1 MKMKKRK
8 IPIMVAISTS
18 IFLIMTLTIVQTVF
32 AINELGLFE
41 LDRNATDEATPG
53 DDWATLYGGG
63 GSAVDFTGI
72 LPDIAAPGTQFQ
84 GGGSKD
90 DLDISSW
97 LWKEGEP
104 LDKDDITNAYAAAYV
119 YEGEESCP
127 EGVDPGD
134 PSCTEPGD
142 LIVYFGLDRYAN
154 NGSAQ
159 VGFWFL
165 QDPNFGLTDT
175 PRSGGFEFS
184 GVHQVGDILVQSN
197 FTNGGVITNISI
209 YKWLGTGGSN
219 GTLDLLFSAQDC
231 MLGLSNDPACATV
244 NQEDTTSPWP
254 YTPKF
259 GTSGSF
265 PSGSFFEGGINI
277 SLLVPDAGCFTGFLA
292 ETRSSTPFDSRL
304 KDFAFGEF
312 NLCSID
318 VTKDGDT
325 LSKIGDDVNYT
336 VTIENT
342 GAVTLYKDDIT
353 DSVLGAITTN
363 GIDDANSYV
372 NSNTCGGSLASGATC
387 TISLTREVLGTD
399 PDPLENTVDVT
410 YRDKSDLTGTAVTG
424 SDDHSVNLFQP
435 AIAADKTGD
444 TLSKVGDDVHYTF
457 TLSNNSSEDTPA
469 MICTATD
476 DLLGS
481 IFTGTLPLGDT
492 VINKTYTVQPD
503 DPDPLVNNLSVTCS
517 PEGFANVLDA
527 NASHSVN
534 LFQPAIDVDKD
545 GDTLSKV
552 GDDVGYT
559 ITLSNNSSADTPDMV
574 CTAEDTLLGTVFSGT
589 LPLGDTVIN
598 TSRTVLGTDPDPLE
612 NTVTLTCSPDGF
624 PNVLE
629 VSDSHSV
636 NLFQPAI
643 DVDKDGDTLSKVGDD
658 VDYTIT
664 LSNNSSAD
672 TPAMICTAED
682 TLLGTV
688 FSGTLPLGDTVIN
701 TSRTVLGTDPD
712 PLENTVTLTCSPD
725 GFPNVL
731 EDSDSHSVNLFQ
743 PAIAVDKTGDTLSKV
758 GDDVHYTITLSN
770 NSSDDTPDMVCT
782 AEDTLLGKIFDDV
795 LPLGDTVLTPTYTVQ
810 AGDPDPLVNE
820 VTLTCSP
827 DGFDN
832 VLEESDDHST
842 NLFQPAID
850 VTKTGDTLSKV
861 GDDVHYTITLSND
874 SSADTPA
881 LDCTAVDTV
890 LGSLFDGILPLG
902 DTVLTPTYTVQAS
915 DPDPLENTVTLTCSP
930 DGFPNVLEKSDT
942 HSVNLF
948 QPSVTIDKD
957 GDDYSKVGDSV
968 DYTITVHNTSSADSP
983 NLTCTITD
991 PLLGVN
997 KVVNLAPDAQD
1008 VTNLSRTV
1016 LITDP
1021 DPLINTAS
1029 VTCTVD
1035 GFTNVLG
1042 PLTSSHTT
1050 QLFQP
1055 AVEVIKSG
1063 PTSAHVGDT
1072 ITYSFTINNL
1082 SSTDSP
1088 NLVLDSVTDTV
1099 LGSLTATASSNG
1111 CSSLA
1116 AGGSCSFT
1124 FDYTIQAGDPNPL
1137 VNVVTVHYHP
1147 ANFPNDI
1154 TDDDD
1159 HSLEVISM
1167 LGCTPG
1173 FWQGGAGF
1181 KLWNQPPTDPQWPND
1196 DTQPFDTDELFNVYF
1211 NTATDPR
1218 LDGLTML
1225 DLVGTGGTDDWAR
1238 KAARDMVAA
1247 YLNESAFPAD
1257 FAAESLSQ
1265 LRTMWY
1271 DAVSGGD
1278 AGLQAF
1284 HTTVSMWNNPPGGY
1298 CPLP

>member
-8 IPIMVAISTS
+8 LPIMVAISTS

-41 LDRNATDEATPG
+41 LDRNAIDDSGVPLP
-53 DDWATLYGGG
+53 DDWETLYDGG
-63 GSAVDFTGI
+63 GSSQDFTGI
-72 LPDIAAPGTQFQ
+72 IEDISAPGTQFQ

-97 LWKEGEP
+97 LWKAGEP
-104 LDKDDITNAYAAAYV
+104 LDKDDITNAYAAAYINTV
-119 YEGEESCP
+119 ES
-127 EGVDPGD
+127 GD
-134 PSCTEPGD
+134 NHVGD

-165 QDPNFGLTDT
+165 QDPSFGLTDI

-197 FTNGGVITNISI
+197 FTNGGVITNISV
-209 YKWLGTGGSN
+209 YQWLGSGGSN
-219 GTLDLLFSAQDC
+219 GTLDLVFSAQDC
-231 MLGLSNDPACATV
+231 EEELSNDPACATV
-244 NQEDTTSPWP
+244 NQASTPSPWP

-259 GTSGSF
+259 GTSGTF

-277 SLLVPDAGCFTGFLA
+277 TRLVPDAGCFTGFLA

-304 KDFAFGEF
+304 KDFAMGSFE
-312 NLCSID
+312 LCSID
-318 VTKDGDT
+318 VTKTGDS
-325 LSKIGDDVNYT
+325 LSKVGDDVDYT

-342 GAVTLYKDDIT
+342 GAITLYKDDIT
-353 DSVLGAITTN
+353 DDVLGDITIDGTN
-363 GIDDANSYV
+363 LANANV
-372 NSNTCGGSLASGATC
+372 DSNTCGATLAPDATC
-387 TISLTREVLGTD
+387 TITLTREVLGSD
-399 PDPLENTVDVT
+399 PDPLINVVEAI
-410 YRDKSDLTGTAVTG
+410 YRGKSDLTGTAVTD
-424 SDDHSVNLFQP
+424 SDDHVVNLFQP
-435 AIAADKTGD
+435 DIDVDKTGD
-444 TLSKVGDDVHYTF
+444 TLSKVGDDVHYTI
-457 TLSNNSSEDTPA
+457 TLSNNSSDDTPD
-469 MICTATD
+469 MVCTAED
-476 DLLGS
+476 SLLGT
-481 IFTGTLPLGDT
+481 IFDGVLSLGDE
-492 VINKTYTVQPD
+492 VLNETYTVQPG
-503 DPDPLVNNLSVTCS
+503 DPDPLDNTITLECS
-517 PEGFANVLDA
+517 PVGFANVLTASD
-527 NASHSVN
+527 SHSVN
-534 LFQPAIDVDKD
+534 LFQPAIDIDKT

-552 GDDVGYT
+552 GDTIEYT
-559 ITLSNNSSADTPDMV
+559 ITLTNDSSADTPDMV
-574 CTAEDTLLGTVFSGT
+574 CTAEDTLNGTIFDDV
-589 LPLGDTVIN
+589 LPLGDTVLN
-598 TSRTVLGTDPDPLE
+598 TYYEVQESDPDPLE

-629 VSDSHSV
+629 ETDSHSV

-643 DVDKDGDTLSKVGDD
+643 AVDKTGDTLSKVGDD

-701 TSRTVLGTDPD
+701 TSRTVLETDPD

-731 EDSDSHSVNLFQ
+731 EESDSHSVNLFQ
-743 PAIAVDKTGDTLSKV
+743 PAIDVDKTGDTLSKE

-770 NSSDDTPDMVCT
+770 NSSPDTPDMVCT
-782 AEDTLLGKIFDDV
+782 AEDTLLGTIFDEV

-810 AGDPDPLVNE
+810 EGDPDPLVNE

-842 NLFQPAID
+842 NLFYPVID

-861 GDDVHYTITLSND
+861 GDDVSYTITLTND

-890 LGSLFDGILPLG
+890 LGTLFDGILPLG
-902 DTVLTPTYTVQAS
+902 DTVLTPTYTVQPG
-915 DPDPLENTVTLTCSP
+915 DPDPLDNTVTLTCSP
-930 DGFPNVLEKSDT
+930 DGFPNVLEESDS

-948 QPSVTIDKD
+948 QPAIDVDKT
-957 GDDYSKVGDSV
+957 GDAYSKVGDNV
-968 DYTITVHNTSSADSP
+968 NYTITLSNDSSADTP
-983 NLTCTITD
+983 ALTCTATD
-991 PLLGVN
+991 SLLGTLYDGV
-997 KVVNLAPDAQD
+997 LPLGD
-1008 VTNLSRTV
+1008 TV
-1016 LITDP
+1016 LNPTYTVQEGDP
-1021 DPLINTAS
+1021 DPLVNTVS
-1029 VTCTVD
+1029 MTCTVA
-1035 GFTNVLG
+1035 GFPNVLG
-1042 PLTSSHTT
+1042 PETDDHTT

-1055 AVEVIKSG
+1055 AVEVIKTG

-1082 SSTDSP
+1082 SSMDSP

-1111 CSSLA
+1111 CDPLVS
-1116 AGGSCSFT
+1116 GGSCSFT

-1159 HSLEVISM
+1159 HSLEIISM

-1181 KLWNQPPTDPQWPND
+1181 KLWNQPVLDPQWPND
-1196 DTQPFDTDELFNVYF
+1196 ATQPFETDDYFNDIFSSDTDS
-1211 NTATDPR
+1211 R

-1265 LRTMWY
+1265 LETMWY
-1271 DAVSGGD
+1271 AAVAGGD

-1284 HTTVSMWNNPPGGY
+1284 HTTVSMWNSPPGGY

>member
-1 MKMKKRK
+1 MKKRK
-8 IPIMVAISTS
+8 LPIMVAISTS

-41 LDRNATDEATPG
+41 LDRNATDEPTPG
-53 DDWATLYGGG
+53 DDWATLYAGG
-63 GSAVDFTGI
+63 GSAQDFTGI
-72 LPDIAAPGTQFQ
+72 IEDISTPGTQFQ

-90 DLDISSW
+90 DLDITDW

-104 LDKDDITNAYAAAYV
+104 LDKDDITNAYAAAYINPTTV
-119 YEGEESCP
+119 
-127 EGVDPGD
+127 GD
-134 PSCTEPGD
+134 NLAGD

-165 QDPNFGLTDT
+165 QDPNFGLTNT

-197 FTNGGVITNISI
+197 FTNGGVITNISV
-209 YKWLGTGGSN
+209 YEWVGSGGSN

-231 MLGLSNDPACATV
+231 MLGLSDDPACATV
-244 NQEDTTSPWP
+244 NQGDTPSPWP

-259 GTSGSF
+259 GTSESF
-265 PSGSFFEGGINI
+265 PAGSFFEGGINI
-277 SLLVPDAGCFTGFLA
+277 SRLVPDAGCFTGFLA

-304 KDFAFGEF
+304 KDFAMGSFE
-312 NLCSID
+312 LCSID
-318 VTKDGDT
+318 VTKTGDS
-325 LSKIGDDVNYT
+325 LSKVGDDVDYT

-342 GAVTLYKDDIT
+342 GAITLYKDDIV
-353 DSVLGAITTN
+353 DDVLGAITTN
-363 GIDDANSYV
+363 GVDETNVYV
-372 NSNTCGGSLASGATC
+372 TSTTCSATLAPLATC
-387 TISLTREVLGTD
+387 TINLTYTIQAED
-399 PDPLENTVDVT
+399 PDPLVNTVDVT
-410 YRDKSDLTGTAVTG
+410 YRGKSDLTGSAVTG

-435 AIAADKTGD
+435 AIAANKTGD

-492 VINKTYTVQPD
+492 VINETYTVQQD

-517 PEGFANVLDA
+517 PTGFANVLTA

-534 LFQPAIDVDKD
+534 LFQPAIDVDKT
-545 GDTLSKV
+545 GDMLSKV
-552 GDDVGYT
+552 GDTIEYT
-559 ITLSNNSSADTPDMV
+559 ITLTNDSSADTPDMV
-574 CTAEDTLLGTVFSGT
+574 CTAEDTLSGT
-589 LPLGDTVIN
+589 IFDDVLPLGDTVIN
-598 TSRTVLGTDPDPLE
+598 TYYEVQESDPDPLE

-629 VSDSHSV
+629 ETDSHSV

-643 DVDKDGDTLSKVGDD
+643 AVAKTGDTLSKVGDD
-658 VDYTIT
+658 IHYTIT

-672 TPAMICTAED
+672 TPAMDCTAVD
-682 TLLGTV
+682 TVLGTL
-688 FSGTLPLGDTVIN
+688 FDDILPLGDTIL
-701 TSRTVLGTDPD
+701 TPSYTVLESDPD
-712 PLENTVTLTCSPD
+712 PLVNEVTLTCSPD

-731 EDSDSHSVNLFQ
+731 TKKASHSTNLFQ
-743 PAIAVDKTGDTLSKV
+743 PAIAVAKTGDTLSKV

-770 NSSDDTPDMVCT
+770 NSSADTPAMDCT
-782 AEDTLLGKIFDDV
+782 AVDTVLGTLFDDI
-795 LPLGDTVLTPTYTVQ
+795 LPLGDTVLTPSYTVLES
-810 AGDPDPLVNE
+810 DPDPLVNE

-827 DGFDN
+827 DGFSN
-832 VLEESDDHST
+832 VLTKKASHST
-842 NLFQPAID
+842 NLFQPVIA
-850 VTKTGDTLSKV
+850 VAKTGDTLSKV
-861 GDDVHYTITLSND
+861 GDDVHYTITLSNN

-890 LGSLFDGILPLG
+890 LGTLFDDILPLG
-902 DTVLTPTYTVQAS
+902 DTVLTPTYTVQQG

-930 DGFPNVLEKSDT
+930 TGFPNVLEKTAS

-1082 SSTDSP
+1082 SSMDSP